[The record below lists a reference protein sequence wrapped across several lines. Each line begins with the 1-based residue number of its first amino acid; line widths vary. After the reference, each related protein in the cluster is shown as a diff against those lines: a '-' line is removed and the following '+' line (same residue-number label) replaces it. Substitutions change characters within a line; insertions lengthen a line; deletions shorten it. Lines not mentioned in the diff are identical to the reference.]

1 MSNLEPPP
9 MSTWRWPLYAAGA
22 AMIGFG
28 VWGQLFGADTNP
40 RRYGELLLVAALGHD
55 LVLAPIVLVLGV
67 VARKVLH
74 RLVHATLQAAAIVA
88 FVLLLIALPGIG
100 RFGAKADNSS
110 ILPLNYTNGLMVI
123 LGIIAAGA
131 VLSVLGRVVRVV
143 RQRR

>member
-1 MSNLEPPP
+1 MSLEPPP

-55 LVLAPIVLVLGV
+55 LVLAPVVIALGV
-67 VARKVLH
+67 VARRVLP
-74 RLVHATLQAAAIVA
+74 RNAHAPLQSAAIIG
-88 FVLLLIALPGIG
+88 FVLLLIAIPGLG
-100 RFGAKADNSS
+100 HFGAKSDNRS
-110 ILPLNYTNGLMVI
+110 ILPLDYTKGLMI
-123 LGIIAAGA
+123 ALGVVAAGTVLA
-131 VLSVLGRVVRVV
+131 VLVRVV